1 MDKMNQKP
9 NFKTMTSQELKSY
22 VLSHR
27 EDDEAFY
34 AYVDKVNERK
44 DRVVYPPLNSLED
57 LEKYPEVREVILKGS
72 IVYIK
77 DITQNPLTKDIKKQL
92 KDIDMTS
99 LLVFPVRHRQETLGT
114 LAIRL
119 GKDGMAIS
127 DKHLKTFYMIALCIA
142 PKVAARKLLKK
153 IE

>member
-57 LEKYPEVREVILKGS
+57 LEKYPEVIEQMRQDSRHNFQQNEL
-72 IVYIK
+72 
-77 DITQNPLTKDIKKQL
+77 TQIQCD
-92 KDIDMTS
+92 
-99 LLVFPVRHRQETLGT
+99 RTLSQSGQ
-114 LAIRL
+114 AI
-119 GKDGMAIS
+119 AQP
-127 DKHLKTFYMIALCIA
+127 KT
-142 PKVAARKLLKK
+142 
-153 IE
+153 EGG